1 MRYKTFNNKGV
12 RSEDPPAKGRLSMT
26 LTSSTIRA
34 SAATNLPAPANL
46 YRDAAAAI
54 ESLAAMTSCQRG
66 QEIYGHEDSTEHWYR
81 IVSGMARKSTLLIDG
96 RRRILDFLL
105 PGDFF
110 GFSARNKRAFDVEAV
125 IDGTVIACYPR
136 RLMERLADGDPEVN
150 RQIRHMAFESISRL
164 QSRVLILG
172 RPTALNK
179 VCAFL
184 MEMAN
189 RSDEEQSEVIV
200 LPMSRYDI
208 ADYLALSVETV
219 SRTLTH
225 LKQLRAIALTD
236 KHRVTITNRKTL
248 EEGSSYGASR

>member
-1 MRYKTFNNKGV
+1 MAPTN
-12 RSEDPPAKGRLSMT
+12 P
-26 LTSSTIRA
+26 TIRA
-34 SAATNLPAPANL
+34 RATANLPAPANL
-46 YRDAAAAI
+46 YRDATAAM
-54 ESLAAMTSCQRG
+54 ESLAAISSCHRG
-66 QEIYGHEDSTEHWYR
+66 QGIYSHEDSTDNWYR

-110 GFSARNKRAFDVEAV
+110 GFSARDKRVSDVEAV
-125 IDGTVIACYPR
+125 IEGTIVARYPR
-136 RLMERLADGDPEVN
+136 RFMESLADEDPEVN
-150 RQIRHMAFESISRL
+150 RQIRRMAYESISRL
-164 QSRVLILG
+164 QARVLILG

-184 MEMAN
+184 MEMAD
-189 RSDEEQSEVIV
+189 RTDRKRSEVIV

-225 LKQLRAIALTD
+225 LRKRGSITLPD
-236 KHRVTITNRKTL
+236 KHRVTITNRRTL
-248 EEGSSYGASR
+248 EGGSSHGSC